1 MPERTGDELAKAAAL
16 KWEAYKAKMADLF
29 VFRDKYPLDSPQ
41 REAAAQ
47 AIVSMWVAEG

>member
-1 MPERTGDELAKAAAL
+1 MPEPNVDELAKTAAL
-16 KWEAYKAKMADLF
+16 KWEAYNAKMADLF

-47 AIVSMWVAEG
+47 AILSLWVAEG